1 MPVNTPNPNPTATCP
16 VGPACQPHI
25 PSSRFAPYPH
35 EVIPAV
41 RSHRTASSTGR
52 PRPLPPSPPRRLPSS
67 VTTASSHGH
76 RVLVPPIPRRHRRR
90 RAETLG
96 RQRRVP
102 LPPPSSAPM
111 TPVQAGAAPASPS
124 AAAAL
129 GFLLPTCWEIE
140 VTCAAAMILVA
151 LYAAYE
157 LLAPRPASAAGGSSA
172 AGDDLLLVRDLDG
185 ADKVTGGLALGFFLG
200 GGEFL
205 RGYWRC

>member
-1 MPVNTPNPNPTATCP
+1 
-16 VGPACQPHI
+16 
-25 PSSRFAPYPH
+25 
-35 EVIPAV
+35 
-41 RSHRTASSTGR
+41 
-52 PRPLPPSPPRRLPSS
+52 
-67 VTTASSHGH
+67 
-76 RVLVPPIPRRHRRR
+76 
-90 RAETLG
+90 
-96 RQRRVP
+96 
-102 LPPPSSAPM
+102 M

-185 ADKVTGGLALGFFLG
+185 ADKYKGGSSGPSAYVVKVSSDRSILLSPFLLPIVQMVCVTRMCLFS
-200 GGEFL
+200 
-205 RGYWRC
+205 